1 MYKYLLAS
9 FCFLLLSCSSTTN
22 PIELIIKKREPQL
35 KPIYKNKENH
45 NLQIL
50 YTKVVRDSLGMPSF
64 IQYDYQADNNVYFYP
79 ASTMKLPIVAL
90 TLQKINELR
99 NTGINITVESK
110 ILLLS
115 ADQIT
120 TETTFKDLISKVF
133 LVSDNSASNILIN
146 FLGYN
151 YFNQQMR
158 EKGLNTIVLNHK
170 FNPDPY
176 VKTDWKIYTLDRDLI
191 SKDETQEII
200 EHNNLDNL
208 LQGKFQILNGEKVAT
223 PFNFKTKNKA
233 SLRDLDGVMK
243 RIIYPDLFQEQD
255 RINLSDQDYNF
266 LRYWMSRFTF
276 EDIGIEYQKDSKYFD
291 SYNKFFIY
299 GDSTNAIDRK
309 IRIYNKVGI
318 AYGALTDISYIRDY
332 QKKIEFFLSATI
344 YVNQNQIV
352 NDNIYEYDD
361 VGIPFLAEL
370 ARQVY
375 KLEDQYKLILKL
387 LIAT

>member
-1 MYKYLLAS
+1 MRGFFNFMLMYKYLLAS

-35 KPIYKNKENH
+35 KQIYKDKENH

-64 IQYDYQADNNVYFYP
+64 IEYDYKIDSNQYFYP

-110 ILLLS
+110 ILLLN

-120 TETTFKDLISKVF
+120 TETTFKDLIAKVF

-151 YFNQQMR
+151 YFNKQMR

-208 LQGKFQILNGEKVAT
+208 LQGKFQILDGEKVAT
-223 PFNFKTKNKA
+223 PFNFKTKNRA

-243 RIIYPDLFQEQD
+243 RIIYPDLFQEKD
-255 RINLSDQDYNF
+255 IINLSDQDYNF

-299 GDSTNAIDRK
+299 GDSTNAVDRK
-309 IRIYNKVGI
+309 IRIYNKVGL

-332 QKKIEFFLSATI
+332 QKNIEFFLSATI

-375 KLEDQYKLILKL
+375 KLEEQY
-387 LIAT
+387 

>member
-1 MYKYLLAS
+1 MRGFFNFMLMYKYLLAS

-151 YFNQQMR
+151 YFNQQMK

-276 EDIGIEYQKDSKYFD
+276 EDIGIEYQKDSQYFD

-299 GDSTNAIDRK
+299 GDSTNTIDRK
-309 IRIYNKVGI
+309 IRIYNKVGV

-332 QKKIEFFLSATI
+332 QKNIEFFLSATI

-375 KLEDQYKLILKL
+375 KLEEQY
-387 LIAT
+387 

>member
-1 MYKYLLAS
+1 MLMYKYLLAS

-35 KPIYKNKENH
+35 KPVYKNKENH

-276 EDIGIEYQKDSKYFD
+276 EDIGIEYQKDSQYFD

-299 GDSTNAIDRK
+299 GDSTNTIDRK
-309 IRIYNKVGI
+309 IRIYNKVGV

-375 KLEDQYKLILKL
+375 KLEEQY
-387 LIAT
+387 

>member
-151 YFNQQMR
+151 YFNQQMK

-191 SKDETQEII
+191 SKDETQETI

-208 LQGKFQILNGEKVAT
+208 LQGKFQILNGEEVAT

-276 EDIGIEYQKDSKYFD
+276 EDVGLEYQKDSKYFD

-299 GDSTNAIDRK
+299 GDSTNKIDRQ
-309 IRIYNKVGI
+309 IRVYNKVGV

-332 QKKIEFFLSATI
+332 QKDIEFFLSATI

-375 KLEDQYKLILKL
+375 KLEEQY
-387 LIAT
+387 

>member
-1 MYKYLLAS
+1 MRGFFNFMLMYKYLLAS

-191 SKDETQEII
+191 SKDEVQEVI
-200 EHNNLDNL
+200 EHNSLDNL
-208 LQGKFQILNGEKVAT
+208 RQGKSQILNGEEVAT
-223 PFNFKTKNKA
+223 PFNFKTKNRA

-276 EDIGIEYQKDSKYFD
+276 EDIGIEYQKDSQYFD

-299 GDSTNAIDRK
+299 GDSTNAVDRK
-309 IRIYNKVGI
+309 IRIYNKVGV

-332 QKKIEFFLSATI
+332 QKNNEFFLSATI

-361 VGIPFLAEL
+361 LGIPFLAEL

-375 KLEDQYKLILKL
+375 KLEEQY
-387 LIAT
+387 

>member
-1 MYKYLLAS
+1 MLMYKYLLAS

-64 IQYDYQADNNVYFYP
+64 IEYDYKLDSNQYFYP

-191 SKDETQEII
+191 SKDEVQEVI
-200 EHNNLDNL
+200 EHNSLDNL
-208 LQGKFQILNGEKVAT
+208 RQGKSQILNGEEVAT
-223 PFNFKTKNKA
+223 PFNFKTKNRA

-276 EDIGIEYQKDSKYFD
+276 EDIGIEYQKDSQYFD

-299 GDSTNAIDRK
+299 GDSTNTIDRK
-309 IRIYNKVGI
+309 IRIYNKVGV

-375 KLEDQYKLILKL
+375 KLEEQY
-387 LIAT
+387 

>member
-1 MYKYLLAS
+1 MRGFFNFMLMYKYLLAS

-151 YFNQQMR
+151 YFNQEMR
-158 EKGLNTIVLNHK
+158 KKGLNTIVLNHK

-276 EDIGIEYQKDSKYFD
+276 EDIGIEYQKDSQYFD

-299 GDSTNAIDRK
+299 GDSTNTIDRK
-309 IRIYNKVGI
+309 IRIYNKVGV

-375 KLEDQYKLILKL
+375 KLEEQY
-387 LIAT
+387 

>member
-9 FCFLLLSCSSTTN
+9 FYFLLLSCSSSTN

-110 ILLLS
+110 ILLLN
-115 ADQIT
+115 ANQIT
-120 TETTFKDLISKVF
+120 TETTFKDLIAKVF

-151 YFNQQMR
+151 YFNKQMR

-208 LQGKFQILNGEKVAT
+208 LQGKFQILDGEEVAT
-223 PFNFKTKNKA
+223 PFKFKTKNRA
-233 SLRDLDGVMK
+233 SLRDLDGVIK

-299 GDSTNAIDRK
+299 GDSTNTIDRK
-309 IRIYNKVGI
+309 IRIYNKVGV

-375 KLEDQYKLILKL
+375 KLEEQY
-387 LIAT
+387 

>member
-1 MYKYLLAS
+1 MRGFFNFMLMYKYLLAS

-176 VKTDWKIYTLDRDLI
+176 VKNDWKIYTLDRDLI

-276 EDIGIEYQKDSKYFD
+276 EDIGIEYQ
-291 SYNKFFIY
+291 
-299 GDSTNAIDRK
+299 
-309 IRIYNKVGI
+309 
-318 AYGALTDISYIRDY
+318 
-332 QKKIEFFLSATI
+332 LS
-344 YVNQNQIV
+344 
-352 NDNIYEYDD
+352 
-361 VGIPFLAEL
+361 
-370 ARQVY
+370 
-375 KLEDQYKLILKL
+375 LIH
-387 LIAT
+387 I

>member
-1 MYKYLLAS
+1 M
-9 FCFLLLSCSSTTN
+9 C
-22 PIELIIKKREPQL
+22 I
-35 KPIYKNKENH
+35 
-45 NLQIL
+45 
-50 YTKVVRDSLGMPSF
+50 RD
-64 IQYDYQADNNVYFYP
+64 
-79 ASTMKLPIVAL
+79 
-90 TLQKINELR
+90 R
-99 NTGINITVESK
+99 
-110 ILLLS
+110 
-115 ADQIT
+115 
-120 TETTFKDLISKVF
+120 
-133 LVSDNSASNILIN
+133 
-146 FLGYN
+146 
-151 YFNQQMR
+151 
-158 EKGLNTIVLNHK
+158 
-170 FNPDPY
+170 
-176 VKTDWKIYTLDRDLI
+176 
-191 SKDETQEII
+191 
-200 EHNNLDNL
+200 

-276 EDIGIEYQKDSKYFD
+276 EDIGIEYQKDSQYFD

-299 GDSTNAIDRK
+299 GDSTNTIDRK
-309 IRIYNKVGI
+309 IRIYNKVGV

-375 KLEDQYKLILKL
+375 KLEEQY
-387 LIAT
+387 

>member
-1 MYKYLLAS
+1 MRGFFNFMLMYKYLLAS

-208 LQGKFQILNGEKVAT
+208 LKGKFQILQGEEVAT
-223 PFNFKTKNKA
+223 PFNFKTKNRA

-243 RIIYPDLFQEQD
+243 RIIYPNLFQEQD

-375 KLEDQYKLILKL
+375 KLEEQY
-387 LIAT
+387 

>member
-1 MYKYLLAS
+1 MRGFFNFMLMYKYLLAS

-208 LQGKFQILNGEKVAT
+208 LQGKFQILNGEEVAT
-223 PFNFKTKNKA
+223 PFNFKTKNRA

-299 GDSTNAIDRK
+299 GDSTNAVDRK
-309 IRIYNKVGI
+309 IRIYNKVGV

-332 QKKIEFFLSATI
+332 QKNIEFFLSATI

-361 VGIPFLAEL
+361 LGIPFLAEL

-375 KLEDQYKLILKL
+375 KLEEQY
-387 LIAT
+387 

>member
-1 MYKYLLAS
+1 MLMYKYFLVLFS
-9 FCFLLLSCSSTTN
+9 LLLLSCNSTNN

-35 KPIYKNKENH
+35 KSVYKNKENH

-50 YTKVVRDSLGMPSF
+50 YTKIVRDSSGAPTF
-64 IQYDYQADNNVYFYP
+64 IENDYQVDNNFYFYP

-99 NTGINITVESK
+99 NTGLNISVENK
-110 ILLLS
+110 ILLVNEEET
-115 ADQIT
+115 IK
-120 TETTFKDLISKVF
+120 ETTFKDLISKVF

-151 YFNQQMR
+151 YFNQEMR
-158 EKGLNTIVLNHK
+158 GKGLNTIVLNHK

-176 VKTDWKIYTLDRDLI
+176 VKTDWTIYTLEGNLI
-191 SKDETQEII
+191 SKDEAQEVI
-200 EHNNLDNL
+200 EHNSLDNL
-208 LQGKFQILNGEKVAT
+208 RQGKSQILNGEKVDS
-223 PFNFKTKNKA
+223 PFNFKTKNRA

-243 RIIYPDLFQEQD
+243 RIIYPELFEEKD
-255 RINLSDQDYNF
+255 RINLTDQDYNF

-299 GDSTNAIDRK
+299 GDSTNKIDRQ
-309 IRIYNKVGI
+309 IRVYNKVGV

-332 QKKIEFFLSATI
+332 QKDIEFFLSATI

-375 KLEDQYKLILKL
+375 KLEDD
-387 LIAT
+387 

>member
-1 MYKYLLAS
+1 MRGFFNFMLMYKYLLAS

-110 ILLLS
+110 ILLLN

-120 TETTFKDLISKVF
+120 TETTFKDLIAKVF

-151 YFNQQMR
+151 YFNKQMR

-233 SLRDLDGVMK
+233 SLRALDGVMK

-276 EDIGIEYQKDSKYFD
+276 EDIGIEYQKDSQYFD

-299 GDSTNAIDRK
+299 GDSTNTIDRK
-309 IRIYNKVGI
+309 IRIYNKVGV

-361 VGIPFLAEL
+361 LGIPFLAEL

-375 KLEDQYKLILKL
+375 KLEEQY
-387 LIAT
+387 

>member
-1 MYKYLLAS
+1 MRGFFNFILMYKYLLAS

-35 KPIYKNKENH
+35 KPVYKNKENH

-64 IQYDYQADNNVYFYP
+64 IEYDYKIDSNQYFYP

-110 ILLLS
+110 ILLLN

-120 TETTFKDLISKVF
+120 TETTFKDLIAKVF

-158 EKGLNTIVLNHK
+158 KKGLNTIVLNHK

-208 LQGKFQILNGEKVAT
+208 LQGKFQILNGEEVAT
-223 PFNFKTKNKA
+223 PFNFKTKNRA

-276 EDIGIEYQKDSKYFD
+276 EDIGIEYQKDSQYFD

-299 GDSTNAIDRK
+299 GDSTNTIDRK
-309 IRIYNKVGI
+309 IRIYNKVGV

-361 VGIPFLAEL
+361 LGIPFLAEL

-375 KLEDQYKLILKL
+375 KLEEQY
-387 LIAT
+387 

>member
-1 MYKYLLAS
+1 MRGFFNFMLMYKYLLAS

-208 LQGKFQILNGEKVAT
+208 LQGKFQILNGEEVAT
-223 PFNFKTKNKA
+223 PFNFKTKNRA

-276 EDIGIEYQKDSKYFD
+276 EDIGIEYQKDSQYFD

-299 GDSTNAIDRK
+299 GDSTNTIDRK
-309 IRIYNKVGI
+309 IRIYNKVGV

-332 QKKIEFFLSATI
+332 QKNIEFFLSATI

-361 VGIPFLAEL
+361 LGIPFLAEL

-375 KLEDQYKLILKL
+375 KLEEQY
-387 LIAT
+387 

>member
-1 MYKYLLAS
+1 MLMYKYFLVLFS
-9 FCFLLLSCSSTTN
+9 LLLLSCNSTNN

-35 KPIYKNKENH
+35 KSVYKNKENH

-50 YTKVVRDSLGMPSF
+50 YTKIVRDSSGAPTF
-64 IQYDYQADNNVYFYP
+64 IENDYQVDNNFYFYP

-99 NTGINITVESK
+99 NTGLNISVENK
-110 ILLLS
+110 ILLVNEEET
-115 ADQIT
+115 IK
-120 TETTFKDLISKVF
+120 ETTFKDLIAQVF

-151 YFNQQMR
+151 YFNQEMR
-158 EKGLNTIVLNHK
+158 GKGLNTIVLNHK

-176 VKTDWKIYTLDRDLI
+176 VKTDWTIYTLEGNLI
-191 SKDETQEII
+191 SKDEAQEVI
-200 EHNNLDNL
+200 EHNSLDNL
-208 LQGKFQILNGEKVAT
+208 RQGKSQILNGEKVDS
-223 PFNFKTKNKA
+223 PFNFKTKNRA

-243 RIIYPDLFQEQD
+243 RIIYPELFREKD
-255 RINLSDQDYNF
+255 RMNLRDQDYNF

-276 EDIGIEYQKDSKYFD
+276 EDVGLEYQKDSKYFD

-299 GDSTNAIDRK
+299 GDSTNTIDRK

-318 AYGALTDISYIRDY
+318 AYGTLTDISYIKDY
-332 QKKIEFFLSATI
+332 QKDIEFFLSATI

-352 NDNIYEYDD
+352 NDNLYEYDD

-375 KLEDQYKLILKL
+375 KLEEQ
-387 LIAT
+387 

>member
-1 MYKYLLAS
+1 MLMYKYLLAS

-22 PIELIIKKREPQL
+22 PIELIIKKREPQF
-35 KPIYKNKENH
+35 KPVYKNKENH

-64 IQYDYQADNNVYFYP
+64 IEYDYKIDSNQYFYP

-110 ILLLS
+110 ILLLN

-120 TETTFKDLISKVF
+120 TETTFKDLIAKVF

-151 YFNQQMR
+151 YFNKQMR

-208 LQGKFQILNGEKVAT
+208 LQGKFQILNGEEVAT
-223 PFNFKTKNKA
+223 PFNFKTKNRA

-276 EDIGIEYQKDSKYFD
+276 EDIGIEYQKDSQYFD

-299 GDSTNAIDRK
+299 GDSTNTIDRK
-309 IRIYNKVGI
+309 IRIYNKVGE

-361 VGIPFLAEL
+361 LGIPFLAEL

-375 KLEDQYKLILKL
+375 KLEEQY
-387 LIAT
+387 

>member
-1 MYKYLLAS
+1 MLMDKYFLALFS
-9 FCFLLLSCSSTTN
+9 LLLLSCNSTNN
-22 PIELIIKKREPQL
+22 PIELIIKKREPKL
-35 KPIYKNKENH
+35 KSIYKNKENH

-50 YTKVVRDSLGMPSF
+50 YTKVVRDSSGAPTF
-64 IQYDYQADNNVYFYP
+64 IEYDYKVDNNFYFYP
-79 ASTMKLPIVAL
+79 ASTMKLPIVVL

-99 NTGINITVESK
+99 NEGLNISVENK
-110 ILLLS
+110 ILLVNE
-115 ADQIT
+115 DQKIK
-120 TETTFKDLISKVF
+120 ETTFKDLIAKVF

-151 YFNQQMR
+151 YFNQEMR
-158 EKGLNTIVLNHK
+158 KKGLNTIVLNHK

-176 VKTDWKIYTLDRDLI
+176 VKNDWTIYTLEGDLI
-191 SKDETQEII
+191 SKDEVQEVI
-200 EHNNLDNL
+200 EHNSLDNL
-208 LQGKFQILNGEKVAT
+208 RQGKSQILNNEKIDN
-223 PFNFKTKNKA
+223 PFNFKTKNRA

-243 RIIYPDLFQEQD
+243 RIIYPELFGEKD
-255 RINLSDQDYNF
+255 RMNLRDQDYNF

-276 EDIGIEYQKDSKYFD
+276 EDVGLEYQKDSKYFD

-299 GDSTNAIDRK
+299 GDSTNTIDRK

-318 AYGALTDISYIRDY
+318 AYGTLTDISYIKDY
-332 QKKIEFFLSATI
+332 QKDIEFFLSATI

-352 NDNIYEYDD
+352 NDNLYEYDD

-375 KLEDQYKLILKL
+375 KLEEQ
-387 LIAT
+387 

>member
-1 MYKYLLAS
+1 MRGFFNFMLMYKYLLAS

-50 YTKVVRDSLGMPSF
+50 YTKVERDSLGMPSF
-64 IQYDYQADNNVYFYP
+64 IEYDYKIDSNQYFYP

-120 TETTFKDLISKVF
+120 TETTFKDLISKVL

-158 EKGLNTIVLNHK
+158 EKGLKTIVLNHK

-266 LRYWMSRFTF
+266 RRYWMSRFTF
-276 EDIGIEYQKDSKYFD
+276 EDIGIEYQKDSQYFD

-299 GDSTNAIDRK
+299 GDSTNTIDRK
-309 IRIYNKVGI
+309 IRIYNKVGV

-375 KLEDQYKLILKL
+375 KLEEQY
-387 LIAT
+387 

>member
-1 MYKYLLAS
+1 MRGFFNFMLMYKYLLAS

-276 EDIGIEYQKDSKYFD
+276 EDIGIEYQKDSQYFD

-299 GDSTNAIDRK
+299 GDSTNTIDRK
-309 IRIYNKVGI
+309 IRIYNKVGV

-332 QKKIEFFLSATI
+332 QKNIEFFLSATI

-361 VGIPFLAEL
+361 LGIPFLAEL

-375 KLEDQYKLILKL
+375 KLEEQY
-387 LIAT
+387 

>member
-1 MYKYLLAS
+1 MYKYLPVS
-9 FCFLLLSCSSTTN
+9 FCFFLLSCSSTTN

-110 ILLLS
+110 ILLLNT
-115 ADQIT
+115 DQIT
-120 TETTFKDLISKVF
+120 TETTFKDLIAKVF

-151 YFNQQMR
+151 YFNKQMR

-299 GDSTNAIDRK
+299 GDSTNTIDRK
-309 IRIYNKVGI
+309 IRIYNKVGV
-318 AYGALTDISYIRDY
+318 AYGSLTDISYIRDY

-375 KLEDQYKLILKL
+375 KLEEQY
-387 LIAT
+387 

>member
-1 MYKYLLAS
+1 MYKYLPVS
-9 FCFLLLSCSSTTN
+9 FCFFLLSCSSTTN

-64 IQYDYQADNNVYFYP
+64 IQHDYQADNNVYFYP

-276 EDIGIEYQKDSKYFD
+276 EDIGIEYQKDSQYFD

-299 GDSTNAIDRK
+299 GDSTNTIDRK
-309 IRIYNKVGI
+309 IRIYNKVGV

-375 KLEDQYKLILKL
+375 KLEEQY
-387 LIAT
+387 

>member
-1 MYKYLLAS
+1 MRGFFNFMLMYKYLLAS

-223 PFNFKTKNKA
+223 PFNFKTKNRA

-276 EDIGIEYQKDSKYFD
+276 EDIGIEYQKDSQYFD

-299 GDSTNAIDRK
+299 GDSSNEIDRK
-309 IRIYNKVGI
+309 IRIYNKVGV
-318 AYGALTDISYIRDY
+318 ANGALTDISYIRDY
-332 QKKIEFFLSATI
+332 QKNIEFFLSATI

-375 KLEDQYKLILKL
+375 KLEEQY
-387 LIAT
+387 

>member
-1 MYKYLLAS
+1 MRGFFNFMLMYKYLLAS

-276 EDIGIEYQKDSKYFD
+276 EDIGIEYQKDSQYFD

-299 GDSTNAIDRK
+299 GDSTNTIDRK
-309 IRIYNKVGI
+309 IRIYNKVGV

-375 KLEDQYKLILKL
+375 KLEEQ
-387 LIAT
+387 

>member
-1 MYKYLLAS
+1 MRGFFNFMLMYKYLLAS

-276 EDIGIEYQKDSKYFD
+276 EDIGIEYQKDSQYFD

-309 IRIYNKVGI
+309 IRIYNKVGV

-375 KLEDQYKLILKL
+375 KLEEQY
-387 LIAT
+387 

>member
-1 MYKYLLAS
+1 MRGFFNFMLMYKYLLAS

-151 YFNQQMR
+151 YFNQQMK

-223 PFNFKTKNKA
+223 PFNFKIKNRA

-276 EDIGIEYQKDSKYFD
+276 EDIGIEYQKDSQYFD

-299 GDSTNAIDRK
+299 GDSTNTIDRK
-309 IRIYNKVGI
+309 IRIYNKVGV

-375 KLEDQYKLILKL
+375 KLEEQY
-387 LIAT
+387 

>member
-1 MYKYLLAS
+1 MRGFFNFMLMYKYLLAS
-9 FCFLLLSCSSTTN
+9 FCFFLLSCSSTTN

-64 IQYDYQADNNVYFYP
+64 IQYDYQVDNNVYFYP

-99 NTGINITVESK
+99 NAGINITVESK
-110 ILLLS
+110 ILLLN

-120 TETTFKDLISKVF
+120 TETTFKDLIAKVF

-151 YFNQQMR
+151 YFNKQMR

-276 EDIGIEYQKDSKYFD
+276 EDIGIEYQKDSQYFD

-299 GDSTNAIDRK
+299 GDSTNTIDRK
-309 IRIYNKVGI
+309 IRIYNKVGV

-375 KLEDQYKLILKL
+375 KLEEQY
-387 LIAT
+387 

>member
-1 MYKYLLAS
+1 MYKYLPVS
-9 FCFLLLSCSSTTN
+9 FCFFLLSCSSTTN

-35 KPIYKNKENH
+35 KPVYKNKENH

-64 IQYDYQADNNVYFYP
+64 IEYDYKIDSNQYFYP

-110 ILLLS
+110 ILLLN

-120 TETTFKDLISKVF
+120 TETTFKDLIAKVF

-208 LQGKFQILNGEKVAT
+208 LQGKFQILNGEEVAT

-276 EDIGIEYQKDSKYFD
+276 EDIGIEYQKDSQYFD

-299 GDSTNAIDRK
+299 GDSTNTIDRK
-309 IRIYNKVGI
+309 IRIYNKVGV

-375 KLEDQYKLILKL
+375 KLEEQY
-387 LIAT
+387 

>member
-1 MYKYLLAS
+1 MLMYKYFLVLFSLLI
-9 FCFLLLSCSSTTN
+9 LSCNSTNN

-35 KPIYKNKENH
+35 KSVYKNKENH

-50 YTKVVRDSLGMPSF
+50 YTKIVRDSSGAPTF
-64 IQYDYQADNNVYFYP
+64 IENDYKVDNNFYFYP

-99 NTGINITVESK
+99 NTGLNISVENK
-110 ILLLS
+110 ILLVNEEET
-115 ADQIT
+115 IK
-120 TETTFKDLISKVF
+120 ETTFKDLIAQVF

-151 YFNQQMR
+151 YFNQEMR
-158 EKGLNTIVLNHK
+158 GKGLNTIVLNHK

-176 VKTDWKIYTLDRDLI
+176 VKTDWTIYTLEGNLI
-191 SKDETQEII
+191 SKDEAQEVI
-200 EHNNLDNL
+200 EHNSLDNL
-208 LQGKFQILNGEKVAT
+208 RQGKSQILNGEKVDS
-223 PFNFKTKNKA
+223 PFNFKTKNRA

-243 RIIYPDLFQEQD
+243 RIIYPELFEEKD
-255 RINLSDQDYNF
+255 RINLTDQDYNF

-299 GDSTNAIDRK
+299 GDSTNKIDRQ
-309 IRIYNKVGI
+309 IRVYNKVGV

-332 QKKIEFFLSATI
+332 QKDIEFFLSATI

-375 KLEDQYKLILKL
+375 KLEKE
-387 LIAT
+387 

>member
-1 MYKYLLAS
+1 MLMYKYFLVLFS
-9 FCFLLLSCSSTTN
+9 LLLLSCNSTNN
-22 PIELIIKKREPQL
+22 PIELIIKKREPKL
-35 KPIYKNKENH
+35 KSIYKNKENH

-50 YTKVVRDSLGMPSF
+50 YTKVVRDSSGAPTF
-64 IQYDYQADNNVYFYP
+64 IENDYQVDNNFYFYP
-79 ASTMKLPIVAL
+79 ASTMKLPIVVL

-99 NTGINITVESK
+99 NEGLNISVENK
-110 ILLLS
+110 ILLVNE
-115 ADQIT
+115 DQKIK
-120 TETTFKDLISKVF
+120 ETTFKDLIAKVF

-151 YFNQQMR
+151 YFNQEMR
-158 EKGLNTIVLNHK
+158 GKGLNTIVLNHK

-176 VKTDWKIYTLDRDLI
+176 VKTDWTIYTLDGDLI
-191 SKDETQEII
+191 SKDEDQEVI
-200 EHNNLDNL
+200 EHNSLDNL
-208 LQGKFQILNGEKVAT
+208 RQGKSQILNGEKVDS
-223 PFNFKTKNKA
+223 PFNFKTKNRA

-243 RIIYPDLFQEQD
+243 RIIYPELFREKD
-255 RINLSDQDYNF
+255 RMNLRDQDYNF

-299 GDSTNAIDRK
+299 GDSTNKIDRQ
-309 IRIYNKVGI
+309 IRVYNKVGV

-332 QKKIEFFLSATI
+332 QKDIEFFLSATI

-375 KLEDQYKLILKL
+375 KLEEQ
-387 LIAT
+387 

>member
-1 MYKYLLAS
+1 MRGFFNFMLMYKYLLAS

-64 IQYDYQADNNVYFYP
+64 IQYDYKADNNVYFYP

-110 ILLLS
+110 ILLLN

-120 TETTFKDLISKVF
+120 TETTFTDLIAKVF

-151 YFNQQMR
+151 YFNKQMR

-191 SKDETQEII
+191 SKDEVQEVI
-200 EHNNLDNL
+200 EHNSLDNL
-208 LQGKFQILNGEKVAT
+208 RQGKSQILNGEEVAT
-223 PFNFKTKNKA
+223 PFNFKTKNRA

-276 EDIGIEYQKDSKYFD
+276 EDIGIEYQKDSQYFD

-299 GDSTNAIDRK
+299 GDSTNTIDRK
-309 IRIYNKVGI
+309 IRIYNKVGV

-361 VGIPFLAEL
+361 LGIPFLAEL

-375 KLEDQYKLILKL
+375 KLEEQY
-387 LIAT
+387 

>member
-1 MYKYLLAS
+1 MRGFFNFMLMYKYLLAS

-64 IQYDYQADNNVYFYP
+64 IEYDYKIDSNQYFYP

-151 YFNQQMR
+151 YFNQQMK

-276 EDIGIEYQKDSKYFD
+276 EDIGIEYQKDSQYFD

-299 GDSTNAIDRK
+299 GDSTNTIDRK
-309 IRIYNKVGI
+309 IRIYNKVGV

-375 KLEDQYKLILKL
+375 KLEEQY
-387 LIAT
+387 

>member
-1 MYKYLLAS
+1 MRGFFNFMLMYKYLLAS

-64 IQYDYQADNNVYFYP
+64 IEYDYKIDSNQYFYP

-176 VKTDWKIYTLDRDLI
+176 VKNDWKIYTLDRDLI

-208 LQGKFQILNGEKVAT
+208 LQGKFQILNGEEVAT
-223 PFNFKTKNKA
+223 PFNFKTKNRA

-276 EDIGIEYQKDSKYFD
+276 EDIGIEYQKDSQYFD

-299 GDSTNAIDRK
+299 GDSTNAVDRK
-309 IRIYNKVGI
+309 IRIYNKVGV

-332 QKKIEFFLSATI
+332 QKNIEFFLSATI

-361 VGIPFLAEL
+361 LGIPFLAEL

-375 KLEDQYKLILKL
+375 KLEEQY
-387 LIAT
+387 

>member
-1 MYKYLLAS
+1 MRGFFNFILMYKYLLAS

-35 KPIYKNKENH
+35 KPVYKNKENH

-64 IQYDYQADNNVYFYP
+64 IEYDYKIDSNQYFYP

-99 NTGINITVESK
+99 NMGINITVESK

-158 EKGLNTIVLNHK
+158 EIGLNTIVLNHK

-176 VKTDWKIYTLDRDLI
+176 VKNDWKIYTLDRDLI

-208 LQGKFQILNGEKVAT
+208 LQGKFQILNGEEVAT
-223 PFNFKTKNKA
+223 PFNFKTKNRA

-243 RIIYPDLFQEQD
+243 RIIYPELFQEKD

-299 GDSTNAIDRK
+299 GDSTNAVDRK
-309 IRIYNKVGI
+309 IRIYNKVGV

-361 VGIPFLAEL
+361 LGIPFLAEL

-375 KLEDQYKLILKL
+375 KLEEQY
-387 LIAT
+387 

>member
-1 MYKYLLAS
+1 MRGFFNFMLMYKYLLAS

-64 IQYDYQADNNVYFYP
+64 IQHDYQADNNVYFYP

-276 EDIGIEYQKDSKYFD
+276 EDIGIEYQKDSQYFD

-299 GDSTNAIDRK
+299 GDSTNTIDRK
-309 IRIYNKVGI
+309 IRIYNKVGV

-361 VGIPFLAEL
+361 LGIPFLAEL

-375 KLEDQYKLILKL
+375 KLEELY
-387 LIAT
+387 

>member
-1 MYKYLLAS
+1 MRGFFNFMLMYKYLLAS

-299 GDSTNAIDRK
+299 GDSTNTIDRK
-309 IRIYNKVGI
+309 IRIYNKVGV

-375 KLEDQYKLILKL
+375 KLEEQY
-387 LIAT
+387 

>member
-1 MYKYLLAS
+1 MRGFFNFMLMYKYLLAS

-120 TETTFKDLISKVF
+120 TETTFKDLIAKVF

-151 YFNQQMR
+151 YFNKQMR

-276 EDIGIEYQKDSKYFD
+276 EDIGIEYQKDSQYFD

-299 GDSTNAIDRK
+299 GDSTNTIDRK
-309 IRIYNKVGI
+309 IRIYNKVGV

-375 KLEDQYKLILKL
+375 KLEEQY
-387 LIAT
+387 